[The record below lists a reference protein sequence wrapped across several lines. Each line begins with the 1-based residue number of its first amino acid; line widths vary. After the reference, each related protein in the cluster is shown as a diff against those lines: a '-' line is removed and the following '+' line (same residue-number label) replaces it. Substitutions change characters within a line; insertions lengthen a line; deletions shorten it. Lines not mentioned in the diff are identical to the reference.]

1 MTTHEPGQRSA
12 RRIPPATCGI
22 VATRRPSP
30 LVLSRSSARVRGAS
44 WPKLSPNT
52 LCSDTDRPLARA
64 SCASRPTPRLL
75 WAGARFSSALWQDEP
90 VGRQRRCVAA
100 RACEALGYSS
110 DSSSSS
116 RSSVSSISPGS
127 DLQSSTVASQSSRRR
142 PGFLTL
148 RATTSPRV
156 SS

>member
-1 MTTHEPGQRSA
+1 VTTHEPGQRSA
-12 RRIPPATCGI
+12 RWIPPATCGI
-22 VATRRPSP
+22 VATKRLSP
-30 LVLSRSSARVRGAS
+30 LVLSRTSARVRGAS

-52 LCSDTDRPLARA
+52 LCSDTDMPLAQA
-64 SCASRPTPRLL
+64 SCASRPPPRLP
-75 WAGARFSSALWQDEP
+75 WAGARFSLALWQDEP
-90 VGRQRRCVAA
+90 VGRQRRCAA
-100 RACEALGYSS
+100 VRACEALGYSS

-116 RSSVSSISPGS
+116 RSSVRSTSPGL
-127 DLQSSTVASQSSRRR
+127 DRQSSTVASHSSRRR